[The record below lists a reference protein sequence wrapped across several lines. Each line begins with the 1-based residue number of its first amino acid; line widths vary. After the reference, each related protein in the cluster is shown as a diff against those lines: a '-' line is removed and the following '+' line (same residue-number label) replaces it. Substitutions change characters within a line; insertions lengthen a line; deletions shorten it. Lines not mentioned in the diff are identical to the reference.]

1 MLVYDPELSSERSRL
16 ERGEQTMQQ
25 TIDRIDALIGRPE
38 YDDAVVVGWRVHPD
52 VAETTI
58 ESDQGLDSVRQIVAS
73 RGSATP
79 PRPRSSADVTSWPAT
94 RKSAAP
100 ESERFSSVMSLRPT
114 RQLRSV
120 QRGRL
125 GGQREAFLASEF
137 GSVRECAP
145 DRVRRK

>member
-1 MLVYDPELSSERSRL
+1 
-16 ERGEQTMQQ
+16 MQQ

-58 ESDQGLDSVRQIVAS
+58 ESDQGPRFGPTDRCEPGIGHAAEAPFERGRNVMASDTQERGPGVGKILVRHESQTHAS
-73 RGSATP
+73 
-79 PRPRSSADVTSWPAT
+79 
-94 RKSAAP
+94 
-100 ESERFSSVMSLRPT
+100 
-114 RQLRSV
+114 LRSV

-137 GSVRECAP
+137 GSVRESAP